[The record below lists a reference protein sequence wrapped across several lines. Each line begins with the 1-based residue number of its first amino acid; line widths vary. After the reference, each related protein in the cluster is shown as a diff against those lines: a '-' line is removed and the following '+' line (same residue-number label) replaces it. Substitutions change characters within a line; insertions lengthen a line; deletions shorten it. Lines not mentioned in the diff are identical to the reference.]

1 MCPDISMCANALCP
15 SKEYCYRFTAK
26 PNPMR
31 QSYVGFTLE
40 DDETSCSH
48 FWSNGINSNKCKLN
62 GVKREGEGCNL
73 NYCTYPKCVQSDY
86 CLKCHQTDGIHKMGC
101 ETRKITIILSI
112 AFLLLTSCGSR
123 NVNKE
128 LTKTDSIAKT
138 VAVVRT
144 DSVSK
149 DSTSIKFD
157 VETEE
162 IVIEAVDS
170 TQPIEIINNE
180 GKVTKYKNARISKKK
195 RKDNT
200 IVVNEKIVSKIVVDS
215 LTNEIEVQKVQSA
228 KIVYKEQ
235 FNYSTLILSFW
246 WLYLIIAVVVFLI
259 YRYRKL

>member
-1 MCPDISMCANALCP
+1 MPDISMCANALCP
-15 SKEYCYRFTAK
+15 SKDCCYRFTAK
-26 PNPMR
+26 PTPKR
-31 QSYVGFTLE
+31 QSYQPFCPE

-48 FWSNGINSNKCKLN
+48 FMPNDKCKYCN
-62 GVKREGEGCNL
+62 QTKGV
-73 NYCTYPKCVQSDY
+73 
-86 CLKCHQTDGIHKMGC
+86 HKMGC

-112 AFLLLTSCGSR
+112 ALLLLTSCGSR

-128 LTKTDSIAKT
+128 VTKTDSIAKT
-138 VAVVRT
+138 IAVVRT

-200 IVVNEKIVSKIVVDS
+200 IVVNEKTVSKIVVDS

-246 WLYLIIAVVVFLI
+246 WLWLILIVVGYLI
-259 YRYRKL
+259 YRFRKL